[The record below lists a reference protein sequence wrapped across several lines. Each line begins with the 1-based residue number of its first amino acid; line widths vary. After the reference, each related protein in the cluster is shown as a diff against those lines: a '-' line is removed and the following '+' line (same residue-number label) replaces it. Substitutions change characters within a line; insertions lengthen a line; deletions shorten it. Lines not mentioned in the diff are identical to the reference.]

1 MPWPQCNNMT
11 SSQWGRGSPGAF
23 NVIMRGVHD
32 LGGLAAGPVDRGE
45 HALSFFEQ
53 RVDGMMRLLMHPDS
67 GHFTV
72 DAMRR
77 AIESLPPEAYHALS
91 YYERWLCAM
100 HRLVLERGLVSEA
113 ELAAR
118 VQSLGAGNKP

>member
-1 MPWPQCNNMT
+1 MT
-11 SSQWGRGSPGAF
+11 
-23 NVIMRGVHD
+23 MRGVHD
-32 LGGLAAGPVDRGE
+32 MGGLEAGPLDHHE

-53 RVDGMMRLLMHPDS
+53 RVDAMMRILMHPDS

-72 DAMRR
+72 DGMRR
-77 AIESLPPEAYHALS
+77 AIESLPPEEYHNLS

-100 HRLVLERGLVSEA
+100 HRLVLECGLVSEA

-118 VQSLGAGNKP
+118 VRALSGGNTP

>member
-1 MPWPQCNNMT
+1 MNT
-11 SSQWGRGSPGAF
+11 
-23 NVIMRGVHD
+23 RGVHD
-32 LGGLAAGPVDRGE
+32 MGGLDAGPVDRHE

-53 RVDGMMRLLMHPDS
+53 RVDAMMRLLMHPDS

-72 DAMRR
+72 DGMRR
-77 AIESLPPEAYHALS
+77 AIESLPPGEYNALS

-100 HRLVLERGLVSEA
+100 HKLVLENGLVSEA

-118 VQSLGAGNKP
+118 VRALNESNQA

>member
-1 MPWPQCNNMT
+1 M
-11 SSQWGRGSPGAF
+11 
-23 NVIMRGVHD
+23 
-32 LGGLAAGPVDRGE
+32 GGLPAGPVDRGE

-53 RVDGMMRLLMHPDS
+53 RVDGMMRLLMHPGS

-77 AIESLPPEAYHALS
+77 AIESLPAEEYHALS

-100 HRLVLERGLVSEA
+100 RRLVVERGLVSEA

-118 VQSLGAGNKP
+118 VQRLSAADKS

>member
-1 MPWPQCNNMT
+1 MST
-11 SSQWGRGSPGAF
+11 ST
-23 NVIMRGVHD
+23 RGVHD
-32 LGGLAAGPVDRGE
+32 MGGLPAGPVDRDE

-53 RVDGMMRLLMHPDS
+53 RVDGMMRLLMRPDN

-77 AIESLPPEAYHALS
+77 AIESLPPEEYHALS

-118 VQSLGAGNKP
+118 VQRLNAGDKP

>member
-1 MPWPQCNNMT
+1 MST
-11 SSQWGRGSPGAF
+11 ST
-23 NVIMRGVHD
+23 RGVHD
-32 LGGLAAGPVDRGE
+32 MGGLPAGPVDRGE

-53 RVDGMMRLLMHPDS
+53 RVDGMMRLLMHPGS

-77 AIESLPPEAYHALS
+77 AIESLPPEEYHALS

-100 HRLVLERGLVSEA
+100 RRLVVERGLVSEA

-118 VQSLGAGNKP
+118 VQRLSAADKS